1 MPVST
6 TSPSTGQAPAKRVS
20 GNTSD
25 TGATAEPAPDPA
37 PDCAIQSIG
46 EVFKALS
53 NEHRLRIMGWLMNP
67 IESFPG
73 ETNCDLETEGVCVTA
88 LTAKTGLTQPSVTNH
103 MHLLQQ
109 AGLVTSSRRR
119 NWVFYKPQRERFHD
133 VIDALKILASKAPD
147 HH

>member
-1 MPVST
+1 MMQAGIPDNPVNEQS
-6 TSPSTGQAPAKRVS
+6 
-20 GNTSD
+20 
-25 TGATAEPAPDPA
+25 

-67 IESFPG
+67 AEAFPG
-73 ETNCDLETEGVCVTA
+73 AAGGDVVSEGVCVTS
-88 LTAKTGLTQPSVTNH
+88 LTEKTGLTQPSVTNH

-119 NWVFYKPQRERFHD
+119 NWVFYKPNRERFHD
-133 VIDALKILASKAPD
+133 VIAALRMLASKAPD
-147 HH
+147 HKPEQNLH